1 MKITS
6 EVVKIDAE
14 FARKALGNAAP
25 NRTISRVTVDGY
37 KRTMLAGF
45 WRVNGEAIV
54 FYEDGTLADGQ
65 HRLLAVIAADGERPG
80 FSIVSIVTRG
90 VANGARFNMCRVRSV
105 ADQYG
110 IDGGKDCNAVMAFV
124 RVVSLWSDEHGF
136 RSGDYSGYKPTY
148 DELADLITRD
158 WRILAVANTPHVDHL
173 LPRRALKVI
182 RWLFLR
188 VPGADEWLDTVIN
201 GADLAAKSPAFVLR
215 NFLIRNQQK
224 KHTAGLRNQFVSSLI
239 IPCAVTIK
247 AWNAHMQHRKIEVL
261 TFREDEKFPIPFGL
275 QPLESAK

>member
-6 EVVKIDAE
+6 EVVRIDAD

-25 NRTISRVTVDGY
+25 NRTISRVTVDAY

-45 WRVNGEAIV
+45 WRLNGEPIV
-54 FYEDGTLADGQ
+54 FFEDGTLGEGQ
-65 HRLLAVIAADGERPG
+65 HRCLAVIAADAERPG
-80 FSIVSIVTRG
+80 FSIMSIVTRG
-90 VANGARFNMCRVRSV
+90 IPNGARFNMGRVRSI
-105 ADQYG
+105 ADQYA
-110 IDGGKDCNAVMAFV
+110 IDGGKDVNAVIAFV
-124 RVVSLWSDEHGF
+124 RVVSLWSDEYGF
-136 RSGDYSGYKPTY
+136 RAGDYSGHKPTY

-158 WRILAVANTPHVDHL
+158 WRILAVAKTPHVDHL

-188 VPGADEWLDTVIN
+188 VPGATDWFDSVVS
-201 GADLAAKSPAFVLR
+201 GADLPEKSPAFVLR

-239 IPCAVTIK
+239 VPCAVTIK
-247 AWNAHMQHRKIEVL
+247 AWNAHVQHRKIEIL
-261 TFREDEKFPIPFGL
+261 AFREDEKFPIPFGL